1 MPTLTMVPAQA
12 LERALSLGALVAT
25 ACLMSTV
32 ITLYA
37 VGRLDVKQAV
47 DDGSETWRSVV
58 YYRGSQAQAS
68 SSTMRGL
75 RSQVR
80 ETLIERGRSQTER
93 RFGDTREEA
102 HSPATSVLEQR

>member
-1 MPTLTMVPAQA
+1 MVPAQA

-58 YYRGSQAQAS
+58 YYRGSQA
-68 SSTMRGL
+68 
-75 RSQVR
+75 
-80 ETLIERGRSQTER
+80 
-93 RFGDTREEA
+93 
-102 HSPATSVLEQR
+102 

>member
-1 MPTLTMVPAQA
+1 MVPAQA

-80 ETLIERGRSQTER
+80 ETLIEREGLRQRGGLVTRER
-93 RFGDTREEA
+93 RRTVQLPASLSNDEA
-102 HSPATSVLEQR
+102 SL